1 MRLGFS
7 STLITVGFKMKI
19 LYLEHYAGS
28 PEYGMEYRPYYLAK
42 EWVAAGHE
50 VTIVAA
56 SYSHLRNRQPSVHGK
71 LTFEMIDGIQY
82 VWLPTPK
89 YEQNSAKRIVNII
102 EYIRGLYSVP
112 NFLGEYPFD
121 AVIASSTYP
130 FDNDFAHRMAVKW
143 GAVHVYEVHDLW
155 PLSPIEL
162 GGYPRW
168 HPAIIVT
175 QAAEDRAY
183 RNADSVVSL
192 LPAAKT
198 YMMSRGLKE
207 DKFHYIPNGIVV
219 DEWDN
224 YVGSSTSFWE
234 EKLEAV
240 KGKDILIGYAGA
252 HGIANALYTF
262 IDAAVQLPNYGFVL
276 LGQGPEKNRLQRKVE
291 EKKLGNV
298 LFIDSVPK
306 SYVPDFLNHMD
317 ILYIGLQRQSLFRF
331 GISPNK
337 LMDYMMAGKP
347 IICAIDAGNDIV
359 GEAGCGLTIQPEN
372 VEALVQAVHKI
383 SSLDK
388 ASRDRMGL
396 LGREYIKKH
405 HDYHILAQQF
415 ISILQATKNK
425 KTRWRI

>member
-1 MRLGFS
+1 
-7 STLITVGFKMKI
+7 MKI

-28 PEYGMEYRPYYLAK
+28 PKYGMEYRPYYMAR
-42 EWVAAGHE
+42 EWVKSGHE

-56 SYSHLRNRQPSVHGK
+56 SYSHLRNRQPSMHSR
-71 LTFEMIDGIQY
+71 LTVEMIDGIQY
-82 VWLPTPK
+82 VWLQTPK
-89 YEQNSAKRIVNII
+89 YEQNGAKRIVNII
-102 EYIRGLYSVP
+102 EYLRGLYSVP
-112 NFLGEYPFD
+112 NFLGGYPFD

-130 FDNDFAHRMAVKW
+130 FDNDFAHRMAIKW
-143 GAVHVYEVHDLW
+143 GAIHVYEVHDLW

-162 GGYPRW
+162 GGYSRW

-175 QAAEDRAY
+175 QAAEDHAY
-183 RNADSVVSL
+183 RNADLVVSL

-198 YMMSRGLKE
+198 YMMTRGLRE
-207 DKFHYIPNGIVV
+207 DKFHYIPNGIAV

-224 YVGSSTSFWE
+224 YVGSSISFWE

-240 KGKDILIGYAGA
+240 KGKDILIGYAGS
-252 HGIANALYTF
+252 HGIANALDTF

-276 LGQGPEKNRLQRKVE
+276 LGQGPEKNRLQRKAE
-291 EKKLGNV
+291 ENKLANV
-298 LFIDSVPK
+298 LFIDSVPR

-317 ILYIGLQRQSLFRF
+317 ILYIGFQRQSLYRF

-359 GEAGCGLTIQPEN
+359 EEAGCGLTIQPEN

-396 LGREYIKKH
+396 LGHAYIKKH

-415 ISILQATKNK
+415 ISILQETKNK
-425 KTRWRI
+425 KMRCRT